1 MSNSPAFA
9 NRIHPLVAGAAVS
22 VILVSLVGA
31 AAITGILPTSNSTT
45 APAAQSQLT
54 PNTSSGPL
62 AANGSNG
69 MTMAPTANT
78 GVTMAPV
85 ANQNTTQHT
94 PRKITHHTSPAPQVA
109 TASNAGVC
117 GNCGTVESVQQRTV
131 AAEKGSGVGAVAG
144 AVIGGVLGNQV
155 GGGNGR
161 KLATVAGAIGGG
173 VAGNAIEKQAQGTTR
188 YEVRVRMNDGSLRTF
203 TPSANPGVQNGDQV
217 KIVDGR
223 ITLRG

>member
-22 VILVSLVGA
+22 VILVSLVGV
-31 AAITGILPTSNSTT
+31 AAITGILPTSNSTM
-45 APAAQSQLT
+45 APAAQTQLT
-54 PNTSSGPL
+54 PNSSSPL

-69 MTMAPTANT
+69 ITMAPMANN

-85 ANQNTTQHT
+85 AAQGSTHPT
-94 PRKITHHTSPAPQVA
+94 PHKTTHHTSPAPQVA
-109 TASNAGVC
+109 AASDAGVC
-117 GNCGTVESVQQRTV
+117 GNCGTVESVHQRTV

-144 AVIGGVLGNQV
+144 AVLGGVLGNQV
-155 GGGNGR
+155 GSGNGR

-173 VAGNAIEKQAQGTTR
+173 VAGNAIEKQTQGSTR

-217 KIVDGR
+217 RIVDGR

>member
-1 MSNSPAFA
+1 MSNSPSFA

-45 APAAQSQLT
+45 APTAQSQLT
-54 PNTSSGPL
+54 PNASSPL

-69 MTMAPTANT
+69 TTMAPTANN

-94 PRKITHHTSPAPQVA
+94 PHKTTHHTSPAPQVA
-109 TASNAGVC
+109 TASDAGVC
-117 GNCGTVESVQQRTV
+117 GTCGTVESVQQHTV

-144 AVIGGVLGNQV
+144 AVLGGVLGNQV

-173 VAGNAIEKQAQGTTR
+173 VAGNAIEKQTQGSTR

-203 TPSANPGVQNGDQV
+203 TPSANPGVQGGDQV